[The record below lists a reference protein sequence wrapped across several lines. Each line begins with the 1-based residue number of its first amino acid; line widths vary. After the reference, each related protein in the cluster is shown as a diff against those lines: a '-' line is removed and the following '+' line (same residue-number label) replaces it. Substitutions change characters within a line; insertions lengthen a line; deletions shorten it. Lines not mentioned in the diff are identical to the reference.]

1 MAAARWHA
9 VLPLDLTVRSRV
21 LVGPLHVG
29 RRHRPRLASE
39 SVPVLTIATPTRP
52 AKCTGNVTSR
62 RPISAP
68 HVFCSCYYRRLHRLS
83 APIYYLHSH
92 VSAVYD
98 LSTACTV
105 TVCGLSASG
114 VFTGNP

>member
-39 SVPVLTIATPTRP
+39 SVPVLTIAV
-52 AKCTGNVTSR
+52 AGQR
-62 RPISAP
+62 RPGQRNVP
-68 HVFCSCYYRRLHRLS
+68 G
-83 APIYYLHSH
+83 
-92 VSAVYD
+92 
-98 LSTACTV
+98 T
-105 TVCGLSASG
+105 
-114 VFTGNP
+114 